1 MIRKTFK
8 KVGKTKKLKP
18 FLKKHNIP
26 VEYLSVTRRMTAKA
40 VFIGLFIAFIPMPM
54 QMLAVVLMIPLLK
67 FNVPIALAICWFSN
81 PLTMPFIYYIEYL
94 TGSFILNIDVT
105 NVQMSVDWFSQ
116 NFESI
121 FIPLYVGALFYS
133 TIFASIA
140 FYLINYFWKASVHKN
155 KKLNFK
161 NRK

>member
-1 MIRKTFK
+1 MIRKAFK

-18 FLKKHNIP
+18 FLKKYNIP

-54 QMLAVVLMIPLLK
+54 QMLAVVLMIPLLR

-81 PLTMPFIYYIEYL
+81 PITMPIIYYVEYL
-94 TGSFILNIDVT
+94 TGSFILNIDVSD
-105 NVQMSVDWFSQ
+105 VEMSVEWFTQ
-116 NFESI
+116 NFDNI
-121 FIPLYVGALFYS
+121 FLPLYVGALVYS
-133 TIFASIA
+133 TVFASIS
-140 FYLINYFWKASVHKN
+140 FYLINHFWKSSVRKN

>member
-18 FLKKHNIP
+18 ILKRYNIP
-26 VEYLSVTRRMTAKA
+26 LEYLSVNRRMTSKA

-54 QMLAVVLMIPLLK
+54 QMLAVVLLIPVLK
-67 FNVPIALAICWFSN
+67 FNVPIALSICWLSN
-81 PLTMPFIYYIEYL
+81 PFTMPLIYYIEYL

-105 NVQMSVDWFSQ
+105 SINMTIEWFSQ
-116 NFESI
+116 NFEKI
-121 FIPLYVGALFYS
+121 FVPLYLGALIYS
-133 TIFASIA
+133 TAIA
-140 FYLINYFWKASVHKN
+140 FVFYYLINYFWKKSVRKN
-155 KKLNFK
+155 KRIYFK